1 MMSEFDIFVFLNRGK
16 DGFIDHGFA
25 ASVSSRAES
34 EVTGHTSIVAYIAC
48 GRRRVHRHSLS
59 TVFGTLA
66 FQPSVE
72 LEVARV

>member
-1 MMSEFDIFVFLNRGK
+1 MSEFDIFVFLNQRGQR
-16 DGFIDHGFA
+16 
-25 ASVSSRAES
+25 SSRTET
-34 EVTGHTSIVAYIAC
+34 EVTGATSILAYIAC

-66 FQPSVE
+66 FQLSVE